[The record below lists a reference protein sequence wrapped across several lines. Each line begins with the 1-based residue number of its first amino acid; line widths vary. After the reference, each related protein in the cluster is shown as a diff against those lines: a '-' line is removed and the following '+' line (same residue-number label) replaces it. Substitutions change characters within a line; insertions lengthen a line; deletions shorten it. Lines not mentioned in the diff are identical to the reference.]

1 MIAFNFAQKRKL
13 ITLLFLCRKDSTLL
27 EAFPSII
34 IIIEPFRN
42 IFEISRPPPMW
53 GIYGTAREKLVG
65 GASSADEGSEC
76 AEGVGL

>member
-13 ITLLFLCRKDSTLL
+13 ITLLFLGRKDSTLL

-34 IIIEPFRN
+34 IIEPFRN
-42 IFEISRPPPMW
+42 FFEISRPPPMW
-53 GIYGTAREKLVG
+53 RIYGTAREKLVG
-65 GASSADEGSEC
+65 GASSADEGSVC